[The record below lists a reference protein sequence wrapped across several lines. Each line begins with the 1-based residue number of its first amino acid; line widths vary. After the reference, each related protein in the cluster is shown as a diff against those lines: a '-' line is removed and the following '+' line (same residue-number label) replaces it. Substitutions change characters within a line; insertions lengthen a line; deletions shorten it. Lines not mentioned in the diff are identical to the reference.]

1 MTERVEK
8 VFDEADESRA
18 ETIAK
23 TETSRARHAAE
34 IETAK
39 ESGVVKGKRW
49 LLSSDACDKC
59 ASVTTKAIPL
69 DQPYTTTDYGPVN
82 GPPLH
87 PNCQCSQ
94 TFELTDEYKPSKQ

>member
-39 ESGVVKGKRW
+39 ESGVVKGKKW
-49 LLSSDACDKC
+49 LKSADCCPACDAMTEK
-59 ASVTTKAIPL
+59 TIPL
-69 DQPYTTTDYGPVN
+69 DQPYTTTDYGPVG

-87 PNCQCSQ
+87 PNCACSQ
-94 TFELTDEYKPSKQ
+94 TFELIDDYKPQE